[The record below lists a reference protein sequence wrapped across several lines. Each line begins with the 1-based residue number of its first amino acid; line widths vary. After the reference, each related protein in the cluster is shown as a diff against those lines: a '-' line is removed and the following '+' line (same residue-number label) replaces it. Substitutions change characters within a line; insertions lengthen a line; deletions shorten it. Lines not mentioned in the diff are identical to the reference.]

1 MKTRLPQGLLS
12 YMELLKNM
20 FSTVLGMKNSNKV
33 KKKLKKKFERQTIVI
48 SLSPPFAAE
57 IKDTSF
63 SYLKQLWLL

>member
-33 KKKLKKKFERQTIVI
+33 KKKFEKKGAKD
-48 SLSPPFAAE
+48 SP
-57 IKDTSF
+57 
-63 SYLKQLWLL
+63 L